1 MVPFA
6 SKAMF
11 ALAAVTMTLA
21 VAYGVATD
29 DGSAAAVLGFIA
41 AGAFAL
47 ALTVAL
53 ADADATPYLPADAP
67 MADIP
72 PSGGRP
78 ALPSPWP
85 LVGAIA
91 LGALALAAATDA
103 VVVLTGV
110 LLVTVAAFGW
120 FFQHWSEHPTYTARY
135 GARLKERF
143 LVPVGLPLAV
153 FGLVAIIAISL
164 SRIFLALPEQGTR
177 AVALVVAIVILG
189 SAFVIAASERMAR
202 TALALLCGLAFLAVV
217 GVGVA
222 GLAAGE
228 RKFEK
233 VGVEKQSGGV
243 TGTPVQGPSGGSGP
257 AGGTAGSPNGSA
269 GGSQPGGT
277 SGGGPANNGSGSGG
291 AGSVSGGTPGAPRPN
306 AGSGS
311 GNDGAGSGG
320 SAPSASPGY

>member
-11 ALAAVTMTLA
+11 AMAAAAMVAA

-29 DGSAAAVLGFIA
+29 DGSGAAVLGFIA
-41 AGAFAL
+41 AGALAL

-53 ADADATPYLPADAP
+53 ADADLSPYVAADAP
-67 MADIP
+67 LVDVVPA
-72 PSGGRP
+72 GGRP

-85 LVGAIA
+85 LVGAVA

-103 VVVLTGV
+103 VVVLTAVV
-110 LLVTVAAFGW
+110 LVSIAAFGW
-120 FFQHWSEHPTYTARY
+120 FFQHWSEHPSYTARY
-135 GARLKERF
+135 GARLKER
-143 LVPVGLPLAV
+143 LLIPVGLPLAV

-177 AVALVVAIVILG
+177 VVALVVAIVILG

-202 TALALLCGLAFLAVV
+202 TALALLCAFAFLAVV

-233 VGVEKQSGGV
+233 VGVANQSGDV
-243 TGTPVQGPSGGSGP
+243 TGSPTKSPAGGTGP
-257 AGGTAGSPNGSA
+257 ASGTAGSPNGSA

-277 SGGGPANNGSGSGG
+277 SGGGPANHGSGSGG
-291 AGSVSGGTPGAPRPN
+291 AGSVSGGTPGAPRPSG
-306 AGSGS
+306 GSGS

-320 SAPSASPGY
+320 SAPSGTPGY